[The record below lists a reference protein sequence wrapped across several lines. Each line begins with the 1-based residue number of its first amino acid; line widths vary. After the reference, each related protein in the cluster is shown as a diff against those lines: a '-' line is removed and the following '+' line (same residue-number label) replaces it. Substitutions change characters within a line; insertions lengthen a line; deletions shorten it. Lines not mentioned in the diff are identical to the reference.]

1 MHGLGA
7 FIVTRHHVWQ
17 PGNVDPAIIADCAFN
32 RRYPDIVQLLRLDEK
47 RSGVVLTKCGDQFCR
62 NIVDVDFEL
71 KLSRFF
77 CGKRGWL
84 RRRGYVLRHGETA
97 R

>member
-1 MHGLGA
+1 MHGLAA
-7 FIVTRHHVWQ
+7 FIVTRHHIRQ
-17 PGNVDPAIIADCAFN
+17 PGNIDPAIIAGSAFN
-32 RRYPDIVQLLRLDEK
+32 RRNPDIVQLFRFDQK

-71 KLSRFF
+71 QLSRFF
-77 CGKRGWL
+77 CGKRGRL
-84 RRRGYVLRHGETA
+84 RRRRYILRHGKFA